1 MYNLNTSLDIEIRPL
16 SNVKLFISIYKK
28 LSKISDIG
36 LKCHYLLRDSIQRR
50 NESIGYV
57 DVHID

>member
-1 MYNLNTSLDIEIRPL
+1 MYNLNTSLDIEIRPR

-28 LSKISDIG
+28 LSKIG